1 MDRLGVIPV
10 ESPTVENAE
19 TVSNAIGIR
28 PLLPSLILRINI
40 AIKMVDAEKRKM
52 EKALLRSS
60 AEIVLLP
67 ISILFCP
74 LIVLIAEYII
84 NVNVDVLIP
93 PPVDPGDA
101 PINIKNMKIMSIGV
115 LIIEKSTVLK
125 PAVLAVIE

>member
-1 MDRLGVIPV
+1 M
-10 ESPTVENAE
+10 
-19 TVSNAIGIR
+19 
-28 PLLPSLILRINI
+28 
-40 AIKMVDAEKRKM
+40 
-52 EKALLRSS
+52 
-60 AEIVLLP
+60 EIVLLP

-93 PPVDPGDA
+93 PPVDPGEA

-115 LIIEKSTVLK
+115 PIMEKLTVLK